1 MLRMAAGVRAIHAHV
16 IVMHAMKESKST
28 SNASQDPVS
37 LPAEKET
44 HHAASVIKRVPETSK
59 ENAMRNVHAIIN
71 DGDTV
76 TSTSTSRRFTMR
88 I

>member
-16 IVMHAMKESKST
+16 IVMYAMKESKST

-37 LPAEKET
+37 LPADRET

-59 ENAMRNVHAIIN
+59 ENAMRSVHAIIN
-71 DGDTV
+71 DGDMAMI
-76 TSTSTSRRFTMR
+76 TSTRRRFTMR